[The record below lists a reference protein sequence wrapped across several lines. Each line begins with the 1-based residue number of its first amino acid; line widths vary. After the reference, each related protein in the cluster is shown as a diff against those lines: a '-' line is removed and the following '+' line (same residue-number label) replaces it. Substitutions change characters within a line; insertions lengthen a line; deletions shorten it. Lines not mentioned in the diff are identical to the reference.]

1 MKWRRERDSGIP
13 GRTGGC
19 KEARRSQE
27 EAEAG
32 RVGRVFLVIVVVV
45 ILAPPRS
52 DGPSGSRYVLP
63 SVSSR
68 PPRMRMSHVAHVG
81 VFGIPPPG
89 RSSWARARE
98 QGAVKS
104 SRQAVWIGRG
114 LRCVICCNA
123 HCALR
128 IVQGLSLLIKL
139 SLRVCFLEFAVGSR

>member
-81 VFGIPPPG
+81 VFGIPPLGPAQLVG
-89 RSSWARARE
+89 ASKGARGGQVVASGCVDWARA
-98 QGAVKS
+98 S
-104 SRQAVWIGRG
+104 M
-114 LRCVICCNA
+114 CNLLQ
-123 HCALR
+123 CALR
-128 IVQGLSLLIKL
+128 I
-139 SLRVCFLEFAVGSR
+139 AH